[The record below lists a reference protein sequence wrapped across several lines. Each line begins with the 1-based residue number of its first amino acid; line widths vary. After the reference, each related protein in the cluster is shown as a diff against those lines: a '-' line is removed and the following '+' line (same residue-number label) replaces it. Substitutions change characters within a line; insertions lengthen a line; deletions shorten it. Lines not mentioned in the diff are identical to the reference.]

1 MNAAATATATNRTA
15 LQRAVLC
22 ENSHAATTEPLYKEA
37 ASDLS
42 ALFQRGDA
50 SGVHRYLCDAQDL
63 ARTGPI
69 WNKQVSGTKRA
80 LASLPDPLLMTA
92 TRGFNPDRR
101 TSNPL
106 FELRRKADVDAEK
119 QAAEAEAARRAAELD
134 KQFAEE
140 AAAAQAALDRE
151 TTAADLIAD
160 LLSEAERVGID
171 RIDLVLALQEATS
184 VPVNEAA
191 ELRAN

>member
-1 MNAAATATATNRTA
+1 MTATTTATNRTA

-22 ENSHAATTEPLYKEA
+22 ENSHEATTSPLYKEA

-42 ALFQRGDA
+42 ALFQLGDA

-80 LASLPDPLLMTA
+80 LASLPDPLLLTA

-106 FELRRKADVDAEK
+106 FEIRRKADVDAEK
-119 QAAEAEAARRAAELD
+119 QAAEQEAAQRAAELD

-160 LLSEAERVGID
+160 LIAEADRIGID
-171 RIDLVLALQEATS
+171 RIDLMLALQQATPIVAS
-184 VPVNEAA
+184 TEAA
-191 ELRAN
+191 EMRAN

>member
-1 MNAAATATATNRTA
+1 
-15 LQRAVLC
+15 LC
-22 ENSHAATTEPLYKEA
+22 
-37 ASDLS
+37 
-42 ALFQRGDA
+42 ALFQKGDA
-50 SGVHRYLCDAQDL
+50 SGIHRYLCDAQDL

-69 WNKQVSGTKRA
+69 WNKQVSGVKRA
-80 LASLPDPLLMTA
+80 LASLPDPLLLTA

-106 FELRRKADVDAEK
+106 FEIRRKADVDIEK

-160 LLSEAERVGID
+160 LLAEADRIGID
-171 RIDLVLALQEATS
+171 RVDLMLALQEATPIVAS
-184 VPVNEAA
+184 MEAA
-191 ELRAN
+191 EVRAN